1 MIKLADISATDA
13 LKYLDLPPRDW
24 IVVQEEDDSGDI
36 IKKEEL
42 IEGNSEQIPRVKED
56 VIENG
61 QARDQHT
68 DEEIWIKEEPVGEDV
83 RIREEEEEVAFVSE
97 KPMLR
102 RSSRHK

>member
-1 MIKLADISATDA
+1 MHSSTLICLHETGSLFEKKTT
-13 LKYLDLPPRDW
+13 
-24 IVVQEEDDSGDI
+24 SGDI

-83 RIREEEEEVAFVSE
+83 RIKEEEEEEEEVAFVSE